1 MPVKVLLTMGG
12 TREHIDAA
20 RFITNMST
28 GETGR
33 KIAEELAAR
42 SCETVCLCASGSRPP
57 EGANITAKK
66 FTTFRD
72 LDAGLMK
79 LLKTRH
85 FDAVVHL
92 AAVSDYSPA
101 LIEAGGRMFRPG
113 RRAKLDSGA
122 PELKLTLKRNFKI
135 IDRIKAYA
143 AGGGR
148 RAPFLIGFKL
158 TSGAAP
164 ALVRRKAALLTSADL
179 VVHNDLAEMKKR
191 HPFHLYRNGRKFA
204 DCEGAAELA
213 GKLHSI
219 IRTEATCS

>member
-1 MPVKVLLTMGG
+1 MGG

-28 GETGR
+28 GATGR
-33 KIAEELAAR
+33 ALAEGLAAR
-42 SCETVCLCASGSRPP
+42 GCEAVCLCASGVRPP
-57 EGANITAKK
+57 EGANIAVKE
-66 FTTFRD
+66 FTTFLD
-72 LDAGLMK
+72 LDAALK
-79 LLKTRH
+79 RLLKSGH

-101 LIEAGGRMFRPG
+101 LIEAGGRELRPG
-113 RRAKLDSGA
+113 RSAKLDSGA

-148 RAPFLIGFKL
+148 RAPLLIGFKL

-164 ALVRRKAALLTSADL
+164 ALVRRKVALLASADL

-191 HPFHLYRNGRKFA
+191 HPFHLYRNGRRFA
-204 DCEGAAELA
+204 DCEGAAQLA

-219 IRTEATCS
+219 IRTEVTCS